1 MRKLVTS
8 LTCYRE
14 VVKKKRFRICFGSWL
29 NHKKKIVMGWDA
41 FASKN
46 KHIFLNESFHCVENM
61 LESVTELL

>member
-1 MRKLVTS
+1 
-8 LTCYRE
+8 
-14 VVKKKRFRICFGSWL
+14 
-29 NHKKKIVMGWDA
+29 MGWDA